1 MTEHGSKDDARLDAI
16 LADWTTPT
24 ASLGLQ
30 ERIVA
35 SASRHP
41 KKTVHGMWWAG
52 AGGVGLAGAVAG
64 ALIAAVLAPSGAP
77 SSTPGDAAYAAGAT
91 VFGDLDEGSES

>member
-1 MTEHGSKDDARLDAI
+1 MTDHGAKGEARLDAI

-35 SASRHP
+35 SARP
-41 KKTVHGMWWAG
+41 YAREAGHGIWWAG
-52 AGGVGLAGAVAG
+52 AGGVGLAGAIAG
-64 ALIAAVLAPSGAP
+64 ALIAAVLAPGSAP
-77 SSTPGDAAYAAGAT
+77 RHAPADAAYAAEAT

>member
-16 LADWTTPT
+16 LADWTTPP
-24 ASLGLQ
+24 ASAGLQ

-35 SASRHP
+35 TARARP
-41 KKTVHGMWWAG
+41 RKAAPGIWWAG

-64 ALIAAVLAPSGAP
+64 ALIAAVLTTGPAALSPSA
-77 SSTPGDAAYAAGAT
+77 DAAYAAGAT